1 VHLSCFY
8 NLEKCG
14 LLTSHF
20 NIVDGPPDQISNK
33 CSEVQ
38 ILYVSLDGIAP
49 FKRFSNLSFPT
60 LISPVSLLIERIT
73 RGLMGHRLPNL
84 NLSR

>member
-1 VHLSCFY
+1 
-8 NLEKCG
+8 
-14 LLTSHF
+14 
-20 NIVDGPPDQISNK
+20 
-33 CSEVQ
+33 
-38 ILYVSLDGIAP
+38 
-49 FKRFSNLSFPT
+49 LSFPT